1 MHVKIYMRLFGNVG
15 YQWISRPRWSIASMT
30 TEIKRVEPFVL
41 CAYSGVAICY
51 PSPRAKYAGTRAKPF
66 PSQGG
71 GRPPGI
77 GPCQVASA
85 ASPPR
90 THGGTAGGSSSPQP
104 AARAAEAPPPGRPKA
119 QEEEP
124 QGQRQRTRQTNPSP
138 VIALPQS
145 KCQRRPQIQFLLPL
159 PVRPNRAKGSQRAAP
174 LV

>member
-1 MHVKIYMRLFGNVG
+1 MEYSQYDYGNQESRTICFMCLFWRCDLLPESTCKVRRHPSEALPLPG
-15 YQWISRPRWSIASMT
+15 RRRW
-30 TEIKRVEPFVL
+30 
-41 CAYSGVAICY
+41 
-51 PSPRAKYAGTRAKPF
+51 
-66 PSQGG
+66 QG
-71 GRPPGI
+71 PI
-77 GPCQVASA
+77 QVASA

-145 KCQRRPQIQFLLPL
+145 KCQRRLQIQFLLPL